1 MAKGCPSS
9 IADVVAAA
17 DHVEMQD
24 AGTYTGYSTVII
36 ADNADETDLSK
47 CLWVKT
53 NDNKTEFPGAD
64 GMTSKI
70 SLDKN
75 PSNIGKLLYVKGTK
89 RAMFTGLPGVRDIE
103 GWQLGE

>member
-1 MAKGCPSS
+1 MLFRSG
-9 IADVVAAA
+9 AA
-17 DHVEMQD
+17 
-24 AGTYTGYSTVII
+24 
-36 ADNADETDLSK
+36 
-47 CLWVKT
+47 
-53 NDNKTEFPGAD
+53 

-75 PSNIGKLLYVKGTK
+75 PGNIGKLLYVKGTK

>member
-1 MAKGCPSS
+1 MKQTCRS
-9 IADVVAAA
+9 VC
-17 DHVEMQD
+17 
-24 AGTYTGYSTVII
+24 GY
-36 ADNADETDLSK
+36 
-47 CLWVKT
+47 KT
-53 NDNKTEFPGAD
+53 SDFPGAA

-75 PSNIGKLLYVKGTK
+75 PGNIGKLLYVKGTK

>member
-1 MAKGCPSS
+1 MKQTCRS
-9 IADVVAAA
+9 
-17 DHVEMQD
+17 
-24 AGTYTGYSTVII
+24 
-36 ADNADETDLSK
+36 
-47 CLWVKT
+47 LWIKT
-53 NDNKTEFPGAD
+53 NDKTSDFPGAA

-75 PSNIGKLLYVKGTK
+75 PGNIGKLLYVKGTK